1 MSEMNLLCSC
11 SISELSEGLS
21 LKKIS
26 PEQIIRSHLDR
37 IEARDSEVRGWAY
50 LDPATSISTAK
61 AYSFDGPQGPFH
73 GIPFAVKD
81 VFEVEST
88 PRSYGSTMFASEISK
103 RSSSVVEKLRDAGG
117 ICLGKTVTAE
127 FALYKPGKTRNPNNI
142 GHTPG
147 GSSSGSAATVA
158 DYQVPLAL
166 GTQTAGSI
174 IRPASYCGV
183 IGFKPTLG
191 RYSRAGVLETSPTL
205 DTIGFFCRTAT
216 DALLVDRVLAEREEE
231 VSPTGAASP
240 NFTVGIYQHQNIGEA
255 SSVVRAV
262 MELAENK
269 FTKKIFDSKTVK
281 PNSRFLELNNI
292 HRIVHAFEARR
303 CLLSLEG
310 FRIDKVSNLTREFLE
325 AAQSISELEYDEAVG
340 RLSEMRQRCLE
351 LFDGCDVLIAPAAPD
366 YAPRGLDGTGD
377 PVFNRMWT
385 ALGVPCAAFPMIE
398 FPGSLPLG
406 LQLIGRLGEDQK
418 LLEILKLI
426 TS

>member
-11 SISELSEGLS
+11 SISELSEGIS
-21 LKKIS
+21 SKKIS
-26 PEQIIRSHLDR
+26 PERVIRSHLDR
-37 IEARDSEVRGWAY
+37 IEARDSEVQGWAY
-50 LDPATSISTAK
+50 LDPVTSISEAR
-61 AYSFDGPQGPFH
+61 ALSVDGPQGLFH

-88 PRSYGSTMFASEISK
+88 PRSYGSTLFASEIST
-103 RSSSVVEKLRDAGG
+103 RSSSVVEKLRNAGG

-205 DTIGFFCRTAT
+205 DTVGFFCRTAT

-231 VSPTGAASP
+231 VSPTGAASR
-240 NFTVGIYQHQNIGEA
+240 NFMVGVYQHQNIGEA

-262 MELAENK
+262 MEVAQNK
-269 FTKKIFDSKTVK
+269 FTKKMFDSKTVK
-281 PNSRFLELNNI
+281 PNSRFVELNNI

-310 FRIDKVSNLTREFLE
+310 FRIDRVSNLTREFLE
-325 AAQSISELEYDEAVG
+325 AAQSISKLEYDDSVG
-340 RLSEMRQRCLE
+340 RLLEMRQRSLE
-351 LFDGCDVLIAPAAPD
+351 LFEGCDVLVAPAAPD

-385 ALGVPCAAFPMIE
+385 ALGVPCATFPMIE

-406 LQLIGRLGEDQK
+406 LQLIGRPGEDQK

-426 TS
+426 TF

>member
-1 MSEMNLLCSC
+1 MFEMNFLCSC
-11 SISELSEGLS
+11 SVSELSEGLS

-37 IEARDSEVRGWAY
+37 IEARDPEVQGWAY
-50 LDPATSISTAK
+50 LDPVKCMSAARALSVDRPRGLF
-61 AYSFDGPQGPFH
+61 Y

-88 PRSYGSTMFASEISK
+88 PRSYGSSLFASEVSS

-127 FALYKPGKTRNPNNI
+127 FALYKPGKTRNPHNV

-158 DYQVPLAL
+158 DYQVPVAL

-191 RYSRAGVLETSPTL
+191 RYSRDGVLETSPTL
-205 DTIGFFCRTAT
+205 DTIGFFCRTAE
-216 DALLVDRVLAEREEE
+216 DALLVDQVLAEQEE
-231 VSPTGAASP
+231 VSRAGGASTK
-240 NFTVGIYQHQNIGEA
+240 FTVGVYQHPNIGEA
-255 SSVVRAV
+255 SSIVRAALEV
-262 MELAENK
+262 VESK
-269 FTKKIFDSKTVK
+269 FTKKMFDVKTVR
-281 PNSRFLELNNI
+281 PSSRFLDLNSI
-292 HRIVHAFEARR
+292 HRVVHAFEARK

-310 FRIDKVSNLTREFLE
+310 FRIDKVSSSTREFLD
-325 AAQSISELEYDEAVG
+325 AAQTISESEYDDSVG
-340 RLSEMRQRCLE
+340 RLSEMRQCHLE
-351 LFDGCDVLIAPAAPD
+351 LFEGCDVLVAPAAPD

-385 ALGVPCAAFPMIE
+385 ALGVPCAAFPVID
-398 FPGSLPLG
+398 FPESLPLG
-406 LQLIGRLGEDQK
+406 LQLIGRPGEDQN
-418 LLEILKLI
+418 LLGILQLI
-426 TS
+426 TT

>member
-1 MSEMNLLCSC
+1 MSEINLLTSC
-11 SISELSEGLS
+11 SITELSEGLS
-21 LKKIS
+21 LNKIS
-26 PEQIIRSHLDR
+26 PEQIVRSHLER
-37 IEARDSEVRGWAY
+37 IETRDSEVEGWAY
-50 LDPATSISTAK
+50 LDPVASISTAK
-61 AYSFDGPQGPFH
+61 ALSADSLQGLVH

-88 PRSYGSTMFASEISK
+88 PKSYGSSLYASEISS

-127 FALYKPGKTRNPNNI
+127 FALYKPGKTRNPHNT

-183 IGFKPTLG
+183 IGFKPTFD

-205 DTIGFFCRTAT
+205 DTVGFFCRSAE
-216 DALLVDRVLAEREEE
+216 DALLVDGILAERETLL
-231 VSPTGAASP
+231 PTVAASS
-240 NFTVGIYQHQNIGEA
+240 NYTVGIYQHQNIAEA
-255 SSVVRAV
+255 SSVVRAA
-262 MELAENK
+262 MAIAGSK
-269 FTKKIFDSKTVK
+269 FPTKIFDLKIVK
-281 PNSRFLELNNI
+281 PKSRFLDLNKI
-292 HRIVHAFEARR
+292 HKIVHSFEARR
-303 CLLSLEG
+303 CLMSLEG
-310 FRIDKVSNLTREFLE
+310 FQISKVSSLTKEFLDT
-325 AAQSISELEYDEAVG
+325 ARSISELEYDDSRG
-340 RLSEMRQRCLE
+340 RLLEMRQLSLD
-351 LFDGCDVLIAPAAPD
+351 LFDGCDALVAPAAPN
-366 YAPRGLDGTGD
+366 YAPRGLNGTGD

-385 ALGVPCAAFPMIE
+385 ALGVPCAAFPMIQ

-406 LQLIGRLGEDQK
+406 LQLIGRPNEDQK

-426 TS
+426 TA